1 MCRCVPAHFEHRPS
15 SSEDK
20 MFFIV
25 TLKVGNLQTFSI
37 HFEYDGCEHRGVC
50 TVSGLLSARYL
61 RPILFSYNRHQ
72 PGATWQIQAGSSPLL
87 LPFLRPV
94 VGRCCGRWSPQS
106 TLLSNP
112 NLHFGEAV
120 GRWSLASHRELW
132 IIDIS
137 PPVMSWMQLPV
148 CVGTDVSHLDLCST
162 CRCWSVSCEP
172 EEQHRDI
179 WSPQKE
185 VDITSVLIKTP
196 LHRESREEELHR
208 HLFLHSCGLLFS
220 LSSLLSFSFSSHRHL
235 SIVYSSEEIY
245 PHLRCPVS
253 PVCCSFLSLNHRSF
267 LSVSSV
273 FLCMCFPFRS
283 LFHLLTETETEV
295 NIILYK
301 WNSHTVFE
309 QRRRTKTLF
318 ITHIQSVLSSLPKQP
333 SNHSHRGS
341 DGLSNPP
348 LSLTTL

>member
-1 MCRCVPAHFEHRPS
+1 MWTQRSLYGVGLVECSLSASNSIFLQPASAGSNLTNPSWIFASPPPLPEAGGGKMLWAVIASKYAALESKPSLWRSCR
-15 SSEDK
+15 
-20 MFFIV
+20 
-25 TLKVGNLQTFSI
+25 TLKPREPPWALNYWYFPSCYELNAAACVCWYWRVPPGPLQ
-37 HFEYDGCEHRGVC
+37 HLQVLKC
-50 TVSGLLSARYL
+50 LLWTWRAAQRYL
-61 RPILFSYNRHQ
+61 V
-72 PGATWQIQAGSSPLL
+72 SS
-87 LPFLRPV
+87 R
-94 VGRCCGRWSPQS
+94 Q
-106 TLLSNP
+106 T
-112 NLHFGEAV
+112 
-120 GRWSLASHRELW
+120 
-132 IIDIS
+132 
-137 PPVMSWMQLPV
+137 
-148 CVGTDVSHLDLCST
+148 
-162 CRCWSVSCEP
+162 
-172 EEQHRDI
+172 
-179 WSPQKE
+179 E
-185 VDITSVLIKTP
+185 VDVTSVLIKTP